1 MCECICIA
9 MYLNIKEFINDERE
23 QEKLKKMIKVTEA
36 LEGTFSQIRIENKEN
51 WMNEGM
57 KEVYNDLL
65 QNITLNQLS
74 EFTGKKQSEILDI
87 LNSK

>member
-1 MCECICIA
+1 